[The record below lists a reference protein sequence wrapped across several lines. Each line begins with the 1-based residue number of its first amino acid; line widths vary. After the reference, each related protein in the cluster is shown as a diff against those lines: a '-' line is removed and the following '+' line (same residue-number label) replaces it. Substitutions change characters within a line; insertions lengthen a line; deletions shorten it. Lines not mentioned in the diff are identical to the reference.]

1 MNNDFYDKLP
11 GIVCEVLD
19 GIVMEYGNE
28 PWFEEAWEEYRQHV
42 LNTDM
47 DHVRMP
53 WFIFS
58 KYVEAK

>member
-19 GIVMEYGNE
+19 DIVMEYGGE

-42 LNTDM
+42 LTTDLDQM
-47 DHVRMP
+47 RMP
-53 WFIFS
+53 WFIFG
-58 KYVEAK
+58 KYTEAK